1 MTRHDAHR
9 HHSGAGMPLD
19 AGYTAVRVRQF
30 SVHSEVRAILVT
42 MLPKHCGF
50 SIFSNPKLSEHTF
63 QENRGETNIWI
74 FVAGARSMYKFIN
87 CRNRNTFYRLAAH
100 WTWNMTSLIDDIL
113 LSTIHR
119 ALPQFLQ
126 PGIWNKAI
134 PLQAVHQQLLSSRR
148 ACGNFQGVFI
158 AFHKEH
164 KHFEKK
170 SDKHGTCLPM
180 SFYGVAFVGK
190 RAL

>member
-1 MTRHDAHR
+1 
-9 HHSGAGMPLD
+9 MPPD

-30 SVHSEVRAILVT
+30 SVHSEVRVILVT

-63 QENRGETNIWI
+63 QENRGKANIWI
-74 FVAGARSMYKFIN
+74 FVERARSMYKFIN

-126 PGIWNKAI
+126 PGIWNIAI
-134 PLQAVHQQLLSSRR
+134 PYRQYNVSFTNVDTDTNNCYRVVQHVATFK
-148 ACGNFQGVFI
+148 ACSLPFTKNTSTLR
-158 AFHKEH
+158 
-164 KHFEKK
+164 KK
-170 SDKHGTCLPM
+170 W
-180 SFYGVAFVGK
+180 
-190 RAL
+190 

>member
-1 MTRHDAHR
+1 MLIVIIQALPHGVNCTNA
-9 HHSGAGMPLD
+9 SGRRLHCGKSP
-19 AGYTAVRVRQF
+19 AVLSAFGGQ
-30 SVHSEVRAILVT
+30 SHIGDNAT
-42 MLPKHCGF
+42 KHCGF

-63 QENRGETNIWI
+63 QENRGKTNIWI
-74 FVAGARSMYKFIN
+74 FVERARSMYKFIN

-126 PGIWNKAI
+126 PGIWNIAI
-134 PLQAVHQQLLSSRR
+134 PLQVVHQQLLSSRR

-158 AFHKEH
+158 SFHKEH
-164 KHFEKK
+164 QHFEKK
-170 SDKHGTCLPM
+170 W
-180 SFYGVAFVGK
+180 
-190 RAL
+190 